1 MLRFNNEIIKNT
13 KKICG
18 KIRLQL
24 TLGQHRFELCE
35 STYMQI
41 FSNSKY
47 YSTTWSLVGSVEAE
61 LWTWRGPVSYTRIST
76 AWRVTPLTSTLCRS
90 TVIDLSLHYS
100 HFSHFIPVFNLPHNI
115 GYIKIMSKE
124 HIP

>member
-41 FSNSKY
+41 FFNK
-47 YSTTWSLVGSVEAE
+47 YSTCIFIFYIFKLLNVGESLCLTRDHS
-61 LWTWRGPVSYTRIST
+61 LW
-76 AWRVTPLTSTLCRS
+76 
-90 TVIDLSLHYS
+90 
-100 HFSHFIPVFNLPHNI
+100 NQQN
-115 GYIKIMSKE
+115 
-124 HIP
+124 

>member
-41 FSNSKY
+41 FSINIVPAFLFFYIFKLLNVGE
-47 YSTTWSLVGSVEAE
+47 SLCLTRDHS
-61 LWTWRGPVSYTRIST
+61 LW
-76 AWRVTPLTSTLCRS
+76 
-90 TVIDLSLHYS
+90 
-100 HFSHFIPVFNLPHNI
+100 NQN
-115 GYIKIMSKE
+115 
-124 HIP
+124 

>member
-41 FSNSKY
+41 FSINIVPAFLFF
-47 YSTTWSLVGSVEAE
+47 TSL
-61 LWTWRGPVSYTRIST
+61 SY
-76 AWRVTPLTSTLCRS
+76 
-90 TVIDLSLHYS
+90 
-100 HFSHFIPVFNLPHNI
+100 
-115 GYIKIMSKE
+115 
-124 HIP
+124 